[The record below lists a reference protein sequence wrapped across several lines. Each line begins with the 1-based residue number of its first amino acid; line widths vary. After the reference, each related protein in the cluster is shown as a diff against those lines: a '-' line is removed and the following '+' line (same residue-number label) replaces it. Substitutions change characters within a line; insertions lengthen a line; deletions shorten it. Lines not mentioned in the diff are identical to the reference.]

1 MAAEAESADRDVL
14 SEIDAM
20 DLSLDDVMSDEDFD
34 ILSDV
39 LGEDIDADVILGSD
53 ADLDSATEEE

>member
-1 MAAEAESADRDVL
+1 
-14 SEIDAM
+14 M

-39 LGEDIDADVILGSD
+39 LGEDIDADAILGSGD
-53 ADLDSATEEE
+53 DLDPSAEEE